1 MAGFPSAGVINGTDF
16 LFYIDATHPIGLSTN
31 CSLQLTTE
39 MRDTSNKDVPG
50 WDASL
55 PGKKKYTLSCD
66 ALAAFDNTYNLDYLL
81 DLQINKTLIS
91 WTMKTSNTANHSYS
105 GTAWITSV
113 QANMPHE
120 GNVTFTISM
129 QGTSSLTHG

>member
-1 MAGFPSAGVINGTDF
+1 MAGSKTPGVINGTDF
-16 LFYIDATHPIGLSTN
+16 LLYIDATHPIGLSTN

-55 PGKKKYTLSCD
+55 PGKKKYTISCD
-66 ALAAFDNTYNLDYLL
+66 ALAAFDNTYNFDYLV
-81 DLQINKTLIS
+81 DIQINKTLVN
-91 WTMKTSNTANHSYS
+91 WTMKTSTSANTSFS

-113 QANMPHE
+113 QMNMPHE
-120 GNVTFTISM
+120 GNVTFSISF
-129 QGTSSLTHG
+129 QGTGTLTH

>member
-1 MAGFPSAGVINGTDF
+1 MAGPKTAGVINGTDF
-16 LFYIDATHPIGLSTN
+16 LLYIDATHPIGLSTN

-50 WDASL
+50 WDSSL

-66 ALAAFDNTYNLDYLL
+66 ALMAFDLSYNLIYLTGI
-81 DLQINKTLIS
+81 QINRTLVNWS
-91 WTMKTSNTANHSYS
+91 CKTSNTSNEAFS
-105 GTAWITSV
+105 GTAWITSI

-120 GNVTFTISM
+120 GNVTFSISF
-129 QGTSSLTHG
+129 QGTGTLTAA